1 MAQNL
6 ETLPCV
12 TGPVTIGNVAIKFE
26 IDNFFY
32 VDLVLWRPRQ
42 EEFPALR
49 GGKNFSKN
57 TARINRFLKKTPSA
71 RAAVIGIK
79 EFYWHERPKGMILE
93 ALVWRLSKTCSFSLT
108 RTAREYVGSA
118 RETWKLQKECFH
130 FFMYVRRELRNWKAS
145 SFGRRLTKDLES
157 LSAMKREEHIQSFE
171 KLAKL
176 TGSRDIFYLMLLPEI
191 FETAKAEWTTQQAG
205 PWPTY
210 LQKKLAEFFPYD
222 L

>member
-1 MAQNL
+1 M
-6 ETLPCV
+6 
-12 TGPVTIGNVAIKFE
+12 TGPVTIGNVAKFE
-26 IDNFFY
+26 IDNLFY